1 MVLQIA
7 SLHPF
12 LKASKVKLY
21 ILFKSQDLENISGSV
36 AHTRIGQIRECP
48 TPPRGWTIHSNVC
61 RSSSTAFYN
70 KNMYMFRF
78 IFVSNALKRRKAVV
92 NLYESEC
99 LGFNLIKINAFSCC
113 EKIVN
118 LGKFREYSSKI
129 ARRSPTS

>member
-1 MVLQIA
+1 MEIDVKEKVIGIA
-7 SLHPF
+7 NRKSSPF
-12 LKASKVKLY
+12 FKVKLY

-113 EKIVN
+113 EKNRKSWEVQRV
-118 LGKFREYSSKI
+118 LK
-129 ARRSPTS
+129 